1 MNKSQIKYMTE
12 ALIEA
17 YFAGV
22 YDKELKRGRDVW
34 EQRAKVALKEIEERK
49 TKVKVTA
56 HVNYYK
62 RPKPRIMIMGYRG
75 IR

>member
-22 YDKELKRGRDVW
+22 YDKELKRGRNEW
-34 EQRAKVALKEIEERK
+34 EIRAKMALKEIEERK
-49 TKVKVTA
+49 TKVKVY
-56 HVNYYK
+56 HHKK
-62 RPKPRIMIMGYRG
+62 RGAKRNGTQ
-75 IR
+75 